1 MDKKPIRSDWYIIA
15 IFFMISIV
23 ITLFGSDNYDSIYLR
38 VYDTAVYVLSAI
50 SVTYLIV
57 YVLFPKYFP
66 QRKIFVLLFW
76 IVLVMTLVGVIEYFA
91 YRIVNGIEMKQLQ
104 AFYKPK
110 LYLWAVISSSE
121 NAGIL
126 VGILLGKKFYDVQ
139 LDMEKK
145 EKEIRTSE
153 LRRLK
158 AQVDPHFLFNN
169 LNTVD
174 ALIDSDPKV
183 AKSYLKHLSE
193 LYRYLI
199 KTKDDEVV
207 GLDEELEFA
216 QNYVYLIEKRFGGAF
231 QFVIEA
237 QNGTVD
243 YLIPPGALQTVLEN
257 VVKHNSGSN
266 ESPITTYITLDG
278 DFLNVKNNKISR
290 VKSQAKSGTGLNNLI
305 ARYTLLTDKKVQ
317 VSDDVSYTISLPI
330 LKSID

>member
-266 ESPITTYITLDG
+266 ESPITTYITLDS